1 MKRIFK
7 ILLIILGGLFLGSCT
22 KEDYPPVNPSNNNT
36 SEYPINMYMGEEIV
50 WRTDS
55 TDFEATNL
63 HITAVSVSHINLLDD
78 DKAKIEI
85 TITFGYY
92 IKLLGYKPRID
103 YRQGIYN
110 IIYYRQEEYLN
121 YLRNEVIPRPGFWNK
136 YDGADLIQCTPND
149 DMTSSSLMCYLN
161 DDQIEKII
169 EVIKNH

>member
-22 KEDYPPVNPSNNNT
+22 KEDYPPINPNNNT
-36 SEYPINMYMGEEIV
+36 SEYPINMFMRDSII

-63 HITAVSVSHINLLDD
+63 HITYVNVGHIKLIDD
-78 DKAKIEI
+78 DKAQIEI

-92 IKLLGYKPRID
+92 VKLLGYKPRID

-110 IIYYRQEEYLN
+110 IIYYRQEAYLN
-121 YLRNEVIPRPGFWNK
+121 FLRNEVIPRPGFWNK
-136 YDGADLIQCTPND
+136 YDEANLIQCTPND
-149 DMTSSSLMCYLN
+149 YMTSSSLMCYLN